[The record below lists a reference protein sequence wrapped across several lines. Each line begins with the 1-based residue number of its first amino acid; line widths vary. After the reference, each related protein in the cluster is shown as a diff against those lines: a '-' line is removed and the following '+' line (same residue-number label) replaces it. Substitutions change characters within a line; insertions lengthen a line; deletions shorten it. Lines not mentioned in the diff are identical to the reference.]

1 MERLSYQL
9 SVILLFNLSYILVV
23 YLLPLFYEG
32 TYGMI

>member
-9 SVILLFNLSYILVV
+9 NVVLLFKLSYILVV
-23 YLLPLFYEG
+23 YLLPLFYQD